1 MERSFKKL
9 DTIVKIANQWQT
21 EQQKNQKIWTDIEKQ
36 HKMKLKMIKKQMEQM
51 QALNDSLKQENERL
65 WAMISPIVTKQNKQ
79 VKQIECIDLSI
90 EPENVPIKIE
100 KNIDENMHVIKSISE
115 QESLE
120 IEQEEQSEVEH
131 QKEEEE
137 HVAEQVHEEA
147 KEEEPSEITSDN
159 LVETEVVE
167 TEKVEEEEVE
177 ETEEEEAVEEETE
190 EVEET
195 EEEVEEEEEVFV
207 VTIDGKEYFTT
218 NEKNGMI
225 YEMTADGDVGEELGY
240 YEDGEPGFYE

>member
-9 DTIVKIANQWQT
+9 DTIVKIANQWQN
-21 EQQKNQKIWTDIEKQ
+21 EQLKTQKIWADIEKQ
-36 HKMKLKMIKKQMEQM
+36 HKTKLKMIKKQMEQM

-65 WAMISPIVTKQNKQ
+65 WAMISPMVTKQNKQ
-79 VKQIECIDLSI
+79 IKQIECIDLSI

-100 KNIDENMHVIKSISE
+100 KNIVENMHIIETISE
-115 QESLE
+115 QESME
-120 IEQEEQSEVEH
+120 IEQEEKNEVEH
-131 QKEEEE
+131 QKEDEEQ
-137 HVAEQVHEEA
+137 VAEQVHGQVVENETEE
-147 KEEEPSEITSDN
+147 DV
-159 LVETEVVE
+159 VEEVVE
-167 TEKVEEEEVE
+167 ETEEVVEEEEVE
-177 ETEEEEAVEEETE
+177 EEEVVEEEV
-190 EVEET
+190 VEET
-195 EEEVEEEEEVFV
+195 EEEEVVEESEEAEEEEVFV